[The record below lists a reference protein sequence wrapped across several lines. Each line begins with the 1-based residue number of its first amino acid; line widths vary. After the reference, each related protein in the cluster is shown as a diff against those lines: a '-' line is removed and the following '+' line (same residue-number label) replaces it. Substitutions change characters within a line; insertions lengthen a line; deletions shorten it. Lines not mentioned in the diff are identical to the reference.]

1 MTSTITSSTGTLLA
15 GRLRETRARAF
26 AGRSG
31 ELAVFRAA
39 LRGDPG
45 SSPVLFVHGP
55 GGIGKSTLL
64 RRFADEAEAA
74 GRTVTHICA
83 RSTPATP
90 AAFEAA
96 AAPVLADETP
106 VLLIDAFERCRGLEL
121 WLRRRLLPRLPDR
134 AVVVV
139 ADLEP
144 PSLEWRTDPGW
155 EDALGVIALRNL
167 SPEEASAL
175 LTSRGVDP
183 ARHDELLRFAGGH
196 PLALRLAAETTSDA
210 GPGPAPARDVVTTLL
225 ERLVGDVPSQAHRRA
240 LEVCAHSLVTTELLL
255 RAVLPD
261 DDAAELF
268 AWLRRLPFV
277 ESGARG
283 VFPHDV
289 VRDALEADLRWRD
302 MASWEEV
309 HRRIREHLIGRCL
322 QAPEPEA
329 LALLSETTYLHR
341 YGGVTHDY
349 FSFREDGAT
358 FEDVLRPEDHGAVLR
373 LAAGTCDLA
382 LVAHWLDRWPE
393 AFRVHRS
400 SGTGEPVAFMTWLL
414 DEEPDAA
421 DLAADPVLAAAWA
434 YARASTPPRP
444 GERLGLMRFLVCPDG
459 DVRPSPVL
467 DRMLWRIA
475 ACWMRTDRLAW
486 SVMATPHP
494 RFWERLMI
502 YLDHPPLPE
511 TAAAGEHA
519 QTLYVHDWRTSPL
532 RVWLTNA
539 AVEEVYGPGARPPA
553 TPELAVLSRAEFDEA
568 VRDALRCADDPVRL
582 ARNPLSRSN
591 LVAAHD
597 TTLRRVLVETVNALR
612 VGRHHVAVSATYLGG
627 PTTQEACAQRLRLP
641 LGTYRRHLTR
651 GVAALCDALWEREVL
666 R

>member
-26 AGRSG
+26 AGRSD

-45 SSPVLFVHGP
+45 APPVLFVHGP

-90 AAFEAA
+90 SAFETA
-96 AAPVLADETP
+96 AAPVLADEAP

-121 WLRRRLLPRLPDR
+121 WLRCRLLPRLPDR

-167 SPEEASAL
+167 SPEDASAL

-196 PLALRLAAETTSDA
+196 PLALRLAAETTSTSGLDRV
-210 GPGPAPARDVVTTLL
+210 PERSVVTTLL

-277 ESGARG
+277 KSGPLG
-283 VFPHDV
+283 VFPHDL

-302 MASWEEV
+302 RASWEEV
-309 HRRIREHLIGRCL
+309 HERIRAHLVEFCL
-322 QAPEPEA
+322 HAPD
-329 LALLSETTYLHR
+329 SEVAAVFSQLTYLHR

-349 FSFREDGAT
+349 FSFGEDGAT
-358 FEDVLRPEDHGAVLR
+358 FEDVLRPEDHEAVLR

-393 AFRVHRS
+393 AFHVHRL

-414 DEEPDAA
+414 GEEPDAA

-434 YARASTPPRP
+434 HARASTPPRP
-444 GERLGLMRFLVCPDG
+444 GERLGLMRFLVCPD
-459 DVRPSPVL
+459 DELRSSPVL

-494 RFWERLMI
+494 RFWERLML
-502 YLDHPPLPE
+502 YLAHPPLPE
-511 TAAAGEHA
+511 TVVAGEHA
-519 QTLYVHDWRTSPL
+519 HTLYVHDWRASPL
-532 RVWLTNA
+532 RVWLTNSM
-539 AVEEVYGPGARPPA
+539 VKELHGPDVRTPA
-553 TPELAVLSRAEFDEA
+553 KPELAVLSRAEFDEA

-591 LVAAHD
+591 LVAGHD
-597 TTLRRVLVETVNALR
+597 TTLRRVLAEAVDALR
-612 VGRHHVAVSATYLGG
+612 VGRQHVAVSATYLGG
-627 PTTQEACAQRLRLP
+627 PTTQEASAERLGLP
-641 LGTYRRHLTR
+641 LSTYRRHLAQ